1 MTSDA
6 KTALFCCTI
15 LLVALAIEWTTH
27 APSAFSATMLALMGF
42 IAGVTAAKW
51 ALAPEDEA

>member
-27 APSAFSATMLALMGF
+27 TPSAFSATILALMGF
-42 IAGVTAAKW
+42 AAGMTAAKW
-51 ALAPEDEA
+51 ALTPEDEA